1 MKRIFI
7 LMALALATISANAQT
22 TQTKT
27 LDLGDDVTVTY
38 SYYIDDNGEEVKHGK
53 MTVIEAPVNN
63 NARKGKK
70 TVTCNYQHNKITG
83 TFTYACNMSHYEK
96 YIDYSKG
103 IDYNVTNGAYEAST
117 MWKKVRDQKENFTVE
132 VFDSYLTGNIN
143 ISFNA
148 RYANY
153 QLLTLVG
160 KAEKGVLIDGT
171 TFELKQE
178 GETLESYQ
186 NTAPDF
192 KNAKYVD
199 FEAGNKYGTG
209 QYQYYSDG
217 VVIDFGRCYFTLK
230 YPRYTKP
237 YISLNEIDYWNKYK
251 SGEGDNIGDSIIYI
265 STICDGTKP
274 YGSKKEVRYDLLDK
288 DIEFVSQL
296 LDSLKRVKLEREEQ
310 AKIEQEERKKQYDEL
325 FSKVASTY
333 NACIG
338 AEWQKYNSLYGETQ
352 CTLLYEKEDKDK
364 TLLTL
369 LGINE
374 GKTLLTLLDINVEN
388 IVCGEINKH
397 RKTIIKLATSINR
410 SYYENIKNHPEAKD
424 LDTLKNYLS
433 RVNPEMLDTL
443 KQIRAI
449 APKAINKCKEVA
461 SLYTKTSS
469 TSSYYQERSR
479 ENSSYKVIKKP
490 IIYNAYIEIAKYIS
504 DGIKNKSLTDLSN
517 AITLLDKINDKM
529 ILFSTSK
536 TKDLEKSLQVA
547 STPEEKLNLFL
558 QQ

>member
-1 MKRIFI
+1 MKRTFI
-7 LMALALATISANAQT
+7 LMALALATISASAQT

-53 MTVIEAPVNN
+53 MTVTEAPVNN

-83 TFTYACNMSHYEK
+83 TLTYACNMSYYEK

-103 IDYNVTNGAYEAST
+103 IDYNVTNGAYEVST

-148 RYANY
+148 RHANY

-160 KAEKGVLIDGT
+160 KAEKGVLLDGT

-178 GETLESYQ
+178 GETLDSYQ

-192 KNAKYVD
+192 NNAKYVD
-199 FEAGNKYGTG
+199 FQAGNKYGTG

-217 VVIDFGRCYFTLK
+217 VVIDFGFTASRCCFTLK
-230 YPRYTKP
+230 YPRYTKT

-251 SGEGDNIGDSIIYI
+251 SGEGDDIGDSIIYI
-265 STICDGTKP
+265 STICDGSKP

-310 AKIEQEERKKQYDEL
+310 AKFEEEERKKQYDEL

-333 NACIG
+333 NACAG
-338 AEWQKYNSLYGETQ
+338 AEWQKYNSFYGETQ
-352 CTLLYEKEDKDK
+352 CTLLYEKED
-364 TLLTL
+364 
-369 LGINE
+369 
-374 GKTLLTLLDINVEN
+374 KTLLTLLDINVEN

-397 RKTIIKLATSINR
+397 RKTIIKLATNINK
-410 SYYENIKNHPEAKD
+410 SYYEKIYSIEPKD

-469 TSSYYQERSR
+469 TASNYQKSSR
-479 ENSSYKVIKKP
+479 ENSILK
-490 IIYNAYIEIAKYIS
+490 
-504 DGIKNKSLTDLSN
+504 GRNKS
-517 AITLLDKINDKM
+517 
-529 ILFSTSK
+529 
-536 TKDLEKSLQVA
+536 
-547 STPEEKLNLFL
+547 
-558 QQ
+558 

>member
-1 MKRIFI
+1 MKRTFI
-7 LMALALATISANAQT
+7 LMALALATISASAQT

-53 MTVIEAPVNN
+53 MTVTEAPVNN

-83 TFTYACNMSHYEK
+83 TLTYACNMSHYEK

-103 IDYNVTNGAYEAST
+103 IDYNVTNGAYEVST

-148 RYANY
+148 RHANY

-178 GETLESYQ
+178 GETLDRYQ

-192 KNAKYVD
+192 NNAKYVD
-199 FEAGNKYGTG
+199 FQAGNKYGTG

-217 VVIDFGRCYFTLK
+217 VVIDFGFTASRCCFILK

-251 SGEGDNIGDSIIYI
+251 SGEGDEIGDSIIYI

-310 AKIEQEERKKQYDEL
+310 AKFKEEERKKQYDEL

-333 NACIG
+333 NACAG
-338 AEWQKYNSLYGETQ
+338 AEWQKYNSFYGETQ
-352 CTLLYEKEDKDK
+352 CTLLYEKED
-364 TLLTL
+364 
-369 LGINE
+369 
-374 GKTLLTLLDINVEN
+374 KTLLTLLDINVEN

-397 RKTIIKLATSINR
+397 RKTIIKLATNINK
-410 SYYENIKNHPEAKD
+410 SYYEKIYSIEPKD

-469 TSSYYQERSR
+469 TSSNYQKSSR
-479 ENSSYKVIKKP
+479 ENSSCKVTKKP
-490 IIYNAYIEIAKYIS
+490 IIYNAYVEIAKYIS
-504 DGIKNKSLTDLSN
+504 DGINNKSLTDLSN
-517 AITLLDKINDKM
+517 AITLLDKVNDKM
-529 ILFSTSK
+529 ILFATSK
-536 TKDLEKSLQVA
+536 TKDLEKYLQVA

>member
-1 MKRIFI
+1 MKRTFI
-7 LMALALATISANAQT
+7 LMALALTIISANAQT

-38 SYYIDDNGEEVKHGK
+38 SYYIDDKGDEVKHGQ
-53 MTVIEAPVNN
+53 MTVTEAPVNN

-83 TFTYACNMSHYEK
+83 TLTYACNMSHYEK

-103 IDYNVTNGAYEAST
+103 IDYNVTNGAYEVST

-148 RYANY
+148 RHANY

-171 TFELKQE
+171 SFELKQE

-192 KNAKYVD
+192 NNAKYVD
-199 FEAGNKYGTG
+199 FQAGHKYGTG

-217 VVIDFGRCYFTLK
+217 VVIDFGFTASRCCFILK

-251 SGEGDNIGDSIIYI
+251 LGEGDDIGDSIIYI

-310 AKIEQEERKKQYDEL
+310 AKFEEEERKKQYDEL

-333 NACIG
+333 NACAG
-338 AEWQKYNSLYGETQ
+338 AEWQKYNSFYGETQ
-352 CTLLYEKEDKDK
+352 CTLLYEKED
-364 TLLTL
+364 
-369 LGINE
+369 
-374 GKTLLTLLDINVEN
+374 KTLLTLLDINVEN

-397 RKTIIKLATSINR
+397 RKTIIKLATNINK
-410 SYYENIKNHPEAKD
+410 SYYEKIYSIEPKD

-469 TSSYYQERSR
+469 TSSNYQKSSR
-479 ENSSYKVIKKP
+479 ENSSCKVTKKP
-490 IIYNAYIEIAKYIS
+490 IIYNAYVEIAKYIS
-504 DGIKNKSLTDLSN
+504 DGINNKSLTDLSN
-517 AITLLDKINDKM
+517 AITLLDKVNDKM
-529 ILFSTSK
+529 ILFATSK
-536 TKDLEKSLQVA
+536 TKDLEKYLQVA

>member
-1 MKRIFI
+1 MKRTFI
-7 LMALALATISANAQT
+7 LMALALATISASAQT

-53 MTVIEAPVNN
+53 MTVTEAPVNN

-83 TFTYACNMSHYEK
+83 TLTYACNMSHYEK

-103 IDYNVTNGAYEAST
+103 VDYNVTNGAYELST
-117 MWKKVRDQKENFTVE
+117 MWKKVREQKENFTVE

-148 RYANY
+148 RHANY

-178 GETLESYQ
+178 GETLDSYQ

-192 KNAKYVD
+192 NNAKYVD
-199 FEAGNKYGTG
+199 FQAGNKYGTG

-217 VVIDFGRCYFTLK
+217 VVIDFGFTASRCCFTLK

-251 SGEGDNIGDSIIYI
+251 SGEGEDIGDSIIYI

-310 AKIEQEERKKQYDEL
+310 AKFEEEERKKQYD
-325 FSKVASTY
+325 
-333 NACIG
+333 
-338 AEWQKYNSLYGETQ
+338 
-352 CTLLYEKEDKDK
+352 
-364 TLLTL
+364 
-369 LGINE
+369 
-374 GKTLLTLLDINVEN
+374 
-388 IVCGEINKH
+388 
-397 RKTIIKLATSINR
+397 
-410 SYYENIKNHPEAKD
+410 
-424 LDTLKNYLS
+424 
-433 RVNPEMLDTL
+433 
-443 KQIRAI
+443 
-449 APKAINKCKEVA
+449 
-461 SLYTKTSS
+461 
-469 TSSYYQERSR
+469 
-479 ENSSYKVIKKP
+479 
-490 IIYNAYIEIAKYIS
+490 
-504 DGIKNKSLTDLSN
+504 
-517 AITLLDKINDKM
+517 
-529 ILFSTSK
+529 
-536 TKDLEKSLQVA
+536 
-547 STPEEKLNLFL
+547 
-558 QQ
+558 

>member
-1 MKRIFI
+1 MKRTFI
-7 LMALALATISANAQT
+7 LMALALVTISANAQT

-38 SYYIDDNGEEVKHGK
+38 SYYIDDKGEEVKHGK
-53 MTVIEAPVNN
+53 MTVTEAPVNN

-83 TFTYACNMSHYEK
+83 TLTYVCNMSHYEK

-103 IDYNVTNGAYEAST
+103 IDYNVTNGAYEVST

-143 ISFNA
+143 ISFSA

-178 GETLESYQ
+178 GETLDSYQ

-192 KNAKYVD
+192 NNAKYVD
-199 FEAGNKYGTG
+199 FQAGNKYGIG

-217 VVIDFGRCYFTLK
+217 VVIDFGFTASRCCFTLK

-251 SGEGDNIGDSIIYI
+251 SGEGEDIGDSIIYI

-310 AKIEQEERKKQYDEL
+310 AKFEEEEHKKQYDEL

-333 NACIG
+333 NACAG
-338 AEWQKYNSLYGETQ
+338 AEWQKYNSFYGETQ
-352 CTLLYEKEDKDK
+352 CTLLYKKKD
-364 TLLTL
+364 
-369 LGINE
+369 
-374 GKTLLTLLDINVEN
+374 KTLLTLLDINVEN

-397 RKTIIKLATSINR
+397 RKTIIKLATNINKN
-410 SYYENIKNHPEAKD
+410 YYEKNYFIKPKD

-469 TSSYYQERSR
+469 TSSNYQKSSR
-479 ENSSYKVIKKP
+479 DNSSYKVTKKP

-504 DGIKNKSLTDLSN
+504 DGINNKSLTDLSN
-517 AITLLDKINDKM
+517 AITLLDKVNDKM
-529 ILFSTSK
+529 ILFATSK
-536 TKDLEKSLQVA
+536 TKDLEKYLQVA
-547 STPEEKLNLFL
+547 STSEEKLNLFL